1 MTLNK
6 DKIEKM
12 TDEQLGSAI
21 KENKSVAEIINDEV
35 QQRNMLNVE
44 NLKRLRAKLKTNE

>member
-1 MTLNK
+1 MNK
-6 DKIEKM
+6 DEIQNM
-12 TDEQLGSAI
+12 TDEELDRAI

>member
-21 KENKSVAEIINDEV
+21 KENKSVAEILSDEV
-35 QQRNMLNVE
+35 QQRLFLNFE
-44 NLKRLRAKLKTNE
+44 ELKRLRAKLKTK